1 MASEKA
7 WVQGLLS
14 VALPQ
19 NGFLLWKDEDH
30 HTKMSPSSKIK
41 HTTPKEKLT
50 IIIIK
55 NYWMRLSFIKAKF
68 SIICRN

>member
-1 MASEKA
+1 MVSETA

-50 IIIIK
+50 IIIK
-55 NYWMRLSFIKAKF
+55 NYWMRLTFIKAEI
-68 SIICRN
+68 SVICRN